1 MPISVFLGLSVLE
14 LGPMY
19 ATDVRQTD
27 VRQKHRLMPLPCGGG
42 GITNLSTGLVEQST
56 AAEHLEVH
64 HYIAR
69 TLAISNG
76 AALHPN
82 SLFIVSL
89 INHQIVFNSKNAHV
103 LTKRPD
109 EMERQSSLRK
119 FITIFCGYPF
129 IGEPTRKGLMVLSLW
144 MQMMCWLALGRVSG
158 P

>member
-1 MPISVFLGLSVLE
+1 
-14 LGPMY
+14 MY

-42 GITNLSTGLVEQST
+42 GITNLSAGLVEQST
-56 AAEHLEVH
+56 AAEHLEAH

-89 INHQIVFNSKNAHV
+89 INHQIVFNSKRTRSDKTSGRDGKTIEFKKIYHNLLWVPLYRRAD
-103 LTKRPD
+103 TKRAD
-109 EMERQSSLRK
+109 DVVAVDADNVLV
-119 FITIFCGYPF
+119 G
-129 IGEPTRKGLMVLSLW
+129 TRKGIW
-144 MQMMCWLALGRVSG
+144 PIEHCIKA